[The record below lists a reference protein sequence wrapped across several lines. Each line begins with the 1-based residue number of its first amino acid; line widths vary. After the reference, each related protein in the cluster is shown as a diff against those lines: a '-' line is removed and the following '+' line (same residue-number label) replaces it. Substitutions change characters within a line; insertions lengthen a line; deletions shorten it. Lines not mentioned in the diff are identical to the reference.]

1 LTTHVGNF
9 NGFFHNDVKC
19 GIQDVTLSL
28 IGSSVMKLVD
38 VFMKNVYS
46 WSIEIML
53 YLSYQKVISEKNAQQ
68 KKYKQ
73 LTSDIWG
80 KDIKNCFSSWGTWLV
95 LISPNKLF
103 PQTRS
108 PKSHKTCATT
118 MSMTGHHYNI
128 PSTMKIQH
136 LCLNNENTATV

>member
-1 LTTHVGNF
+1 MWDTRCYTKFDWLVSNETCWRLYEKFLFMVYWNNAVFILPKRNF
-9 NGFFHNDVKC
+9 WKKYP
-19 GIQDVTLSL
+19 T
-28 IGSSVMKLVD
+28 
-38 VFMKNVYS
+38 
-46 WSIEIML
+46 
-53 YLSYQKVISEKNAQQ
+53 

-80 KDIKNCFSSWGTWLV
+80 KYIKNCFSSWGTWLV

-108 PKSHKTCATT
+108 PKSHKTGATT